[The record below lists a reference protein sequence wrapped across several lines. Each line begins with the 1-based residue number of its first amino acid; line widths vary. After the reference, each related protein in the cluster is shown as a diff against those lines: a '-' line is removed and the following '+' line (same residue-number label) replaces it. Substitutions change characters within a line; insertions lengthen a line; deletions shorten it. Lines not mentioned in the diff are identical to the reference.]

1 MESLLDDG
9 DQNIG
14 GDGDP
19 DLRLNAILGSPVEG
33 FDPQMLL
40 DPFEKQLD
48 LPAAAVQFGDRKRGQ
63 DEIVGQEDEGLG
75 GFRILKADAAER
87 GLEATVGVEAREDD
101 TLVADQAGMDIES
114 IRVTAVDLE
123 I

>member
-40 DPFEKQLD
+40 DPFEKELD
-48 LPAAAVQFGDRKRGQ
+48 LPAAAYSSVIVNAGKAKLLVRKTRVLAVSGSLKRMRRK
-63 DEIVGQEDEGLG
+63 GGLRNSG
-75 GFRILKADAAER
+75 ASR
-87 GLEATVGVEAREDD
+87 
-101 TLVADQAGMDIES
+101 S
-114 IRVTAVDLE
+114 P
-123 I
+123 

>member
-1 MESLLDDG
+1 LVRLRICKISYRLAEEMESLLDDG

-40 DPFEKQLD
+40 DPFEKELR
-48 LPAAAVQFGDRKRGQ
+48 LASGSRYSSV
-63 DEIVGQEDEGLG
+63 IVN
-75 GFRILKADAAER
+75 
-87 GLEATVGVEAREDD
+87 
-101 TLVADQAGMDIES
+101 AG
-114 IRVTAVDLE
+114 RRNC
-123 I
+123 